1 MKTLLN
7 DLKKAKYISLLIL
20 VCMTFTFAADFRY
33 YINQSVYAAFNL
45 GNLGAFGTK
54 LYVSVLVA
62 VFAAIGWGAG
72 MLTAFLTR
80 KKKVNAVT
88 LYWLSGMFAVVM
100 LFFTPYNLQLLMSA
114 TIMQNIV
121 MIDCIAHIVFILV
134 DMWLFA
140 WALCAGSRDVLMR
153 KEKYGIAIISVV
165 AAVATA
171 LAFAS
176 IACKWSFV
184 IQTAVYG
191 SILTALNVFHAAFP
205 EREEGEEIKEI
216 SCAGSSG
223 RKELIVA
230 AAVTILFIAVLVG
243 AYFITEQYIAIA

>member
-7 DLKKAKYISLLIL
+7 DLKKAKYISLMTL

-72 MLTAFLTR
+72 MLTAFLAR

-140 WALCAGSRDVLMR
+140 WTLCAGSRDVLMQ

-191 SILTALNVFHAAFP
+191 SILTALNVVHAAFP

-223 RKELIVA
+223 RKEFIVA

>member
-1 MKTLLN
+1 MKRLLN
-7 DLKKAKYISLLIL
+7 DLKKAKYISLMIL

-140 WALCAGSRDVLMR
+140 WVLCAGSRDVLMR